1 MNKGILYAVA
11 AYGAWGFLP
20 IYWKILHHVSSEQI
34 LAHRMVWSLVVFAA
48 ILTFKGHWGWINR
61 AVRSKRIVLTFLTTA
76 LLIAANWYIYIWAVN
91 NNYIVESSLGYF
103 INPLVNVLFG
113 VLFFKEKLRAWQW
126 TAIGLAAA
134 GVLYLTV
141 TYGALPWIALA
152 LALTFGTY
160 GVIKKKTSLS
170 SLEGMSMETAILFL
184 PALGFLLFQN
194 SAGNGSFGHAG
205 LGTTLLLA
213 FTGIITALPLLW
225 FSSAAQ
231 MIPLS
236 LLGIIQYLSPTGQL
250 LIGTLIYHEP
260 FDERRL
266 IGFSLIWVALLI
278 YSVESFV
285 ERRRVAALQ
294 YAS

>member
-1 MNKGILYAVA
+1 MKKGILYAIG

-20 IYWKILHHVSSEQI
+20 LYWKFLHNVPPEQI

-48 ILTFKGHWGWINR
+48 LLAYKNHWGWISKALKNR
-61 AVRSKRIVLTFLTTA
+61 RIVLTFITTA
-76 LLIAANWYIYIWAVN
+76 LLIGANWYIYIWAVN

-113 VLFFKEKLRAWQW
+113 VFFFKEKLRAWQW
-126 TAIGLAAA
+126 SAIGLATA

-194 SAGNGSFGHAG
+194 STGNGSFGHAG
-205 LGTTLLLA
+205 PGITLLLA

-225 FSSAAQ
+225 FSTAAQ

-236 LLGIIQYLSPTGQL
+236 LLGIIQYLSPTFQL

-266 IGFSLIWVALLI
+266 LGFSLIWAGLLI